1 MILPSTIRV
10 YGDVSFRGKCQRE
23 EFEQISIISQIRR
36 TYPNKY
42 GKIVIHPR
50 NEGLLS
56 KGQLSSVAKR
66 NAEGM
71 TKGASDVIVP
81 GSPAFVCEIKRR
93 DHTQSKWQD
102 GQIEY
107 LEAAQSCG
115 AFVCVALGAQA
126 AWQAFED
133 WRINYAESRP
143 G

>member
-10 YGDVSFRGKCQRE
+10 YGDVSFRGKCPRE
-23 EFEQISIISQIRR
+23 EFEQVSIISQIRR
-36 TYPNKY
+36 TYPNTY

-50 NEGLLS
+50 NEGLK
-56 KGQLSSVAKR
+56 KGGQFSTVLKHA
-66 NAEGM
+66 AEGM

-81 GSPAFVCEIKRR
+81 GSPAFVCEVKRR